1 MERKTYFGISFAFLP
16 IVYPALPPL
25 LLLLLLCAFHMC
37 VVDDVQSQSILTIPI
52 TSLTDKII
60 IMC

>member
-1 MERKTYFGISFAFLP
+1 MERKTYYFGISFAFLP
-16 IVYPALPPL
+16 IVYPVLPP
-25 LLLLLLCAFHMC
+25 LLLLLLCAFHLC